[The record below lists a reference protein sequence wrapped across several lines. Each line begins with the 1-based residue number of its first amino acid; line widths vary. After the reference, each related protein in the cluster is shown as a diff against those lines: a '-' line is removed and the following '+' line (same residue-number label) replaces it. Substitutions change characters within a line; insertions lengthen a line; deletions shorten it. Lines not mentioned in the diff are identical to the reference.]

1 MIVVDTN
8 ILAYLYLPGEQTA
21 KAERLL
27 AREPDWVAPVLW
39 RSEFRNVLAG
49 YLRRKLLTLDQARA
63 LQAEA
68 ESLMAGGEHDV
79 DSAAVLRLVSESD
92 CSAYDCEFVA
102 LAQKL
107 GIKLVTADAKLLKAF
122 SKHAVSLSAA

>member
-8 ILAYLYLPGEQTA
+8 VLTYLYLPGDQTA

-49 YLRRKLLTLDQARA
+49 YLRRKVLTLDQARA

-68 ESLMAGGEHDV
+68 ESLMVGGEQDV
-79 DSAAVLRLVSESD
+79 DSAAVLRLVSETD
-92 CSAYDCEFVA
+92 CSAYDCEFAA

-107 GIKLVTADAKLLKAF
+107 KVKLVTADTKLLKAF
-122 SKHAVSLSAA
+122 PKQTIALSAV